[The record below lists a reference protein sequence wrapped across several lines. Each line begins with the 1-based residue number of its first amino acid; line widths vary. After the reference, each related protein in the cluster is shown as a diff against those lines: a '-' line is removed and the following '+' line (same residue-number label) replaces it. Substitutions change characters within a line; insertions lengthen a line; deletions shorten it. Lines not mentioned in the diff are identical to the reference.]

1 MPPLDRVQDRERGC
15 IDQEEGD
22 TSPKKLD
29 LAFIMSLLTMFEVLE
44 KYLPPVNVT

>member
-15 IDQEEGD
+15 IDHEEGD
-22 TSPKKLD
+22 TSPKILD
-29 LAFIMSLLTMFEVLE
+29 LAFIMSVLTMFEVFE